1 MYLVRCEGVTY
12 FIEKD
17 RDTIQDFIGMADD
30 IYICKN
36 ETSAI
41 RRHLLESLGMMY
53 EEEEE

>member
-1 MYLVRCEGVTY
+1 MYIVRCEGIVY

-30 IYICKN
+30 VYICKN

-41 RRHLLESLGMMY
+41 RRHLLDQTGIIT
-53 EEEEE
+53 EEER

>member
-1 MYLVRCEGVTY
+1 MYVVRCEGIVY

-30 IYICKN
+30 VYICKN

-41 RRHLLESLGMMY
+41 RRHLLEQVGII
-53 EEEEE
+53 EGEKK